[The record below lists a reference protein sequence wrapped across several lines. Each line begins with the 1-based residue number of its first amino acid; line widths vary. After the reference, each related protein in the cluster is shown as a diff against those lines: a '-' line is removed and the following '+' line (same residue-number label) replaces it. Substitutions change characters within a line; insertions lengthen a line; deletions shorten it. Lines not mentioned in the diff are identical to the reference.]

1 MSVYKTLFSLIE
13 KAIFQYQ
20 VRNAEQCIRFIRNN
34 SNLKSLD
41 TREIERIMHLV
52 ATQYKQTD
60 VK

>member
-13 KAIFQYQ
+13 RAIFQYQ

-41 TREIERIMHLV
+41 NKEIERIMHLV
-52 ATQYKQTD
+52 CTQYRQTD